1 MSNVNPA
8 IIVKNILGGKDCC
21 LTADEPCSS
30 SRGRMVAQKAERF
43 FEPYFRQ
50 VFVFIAEICKRVLH
64 LLYFF
69 SSDWSKNLT
78 QKLYT
83 IISLCC

>member
-1 MSNVNPA
+1 MNPA
-8 IIVKNILGGKDCC
+8 FIVKNTLGGKDCC

-50 VFVFIAEICKRVLH
+50 VFVFVAEICDRVLH
-64 LLYFF
+64 WLYVL
-69 SSDWSKNLT
+69 SSDWSKNRT

-83 IISLCC
+83 II